1 MQSGKGQ
8 DDISF
13 AAHQFLGEKWW
24 YIVKLACYR
33 NYYSFNQIL
42 HCDKDYQILFVGGSK
57 HAYNKSKI
65 GDGSHF
71 EKSKMAISVGKK
83 FGMVMHTDPPSRVGN
98 KNI

>member
-1 MQSGKGQ
+1 
-8 DDISF
+8 
-13 AAHQFLGEKWW
+13 
-24 YIVKLACYR
+24 
-33 NYYSFNQIL
+33 
-42 HCDKDYQILFVGGSK
+42 VGGSK

-98 KNI
+98 KNIKF